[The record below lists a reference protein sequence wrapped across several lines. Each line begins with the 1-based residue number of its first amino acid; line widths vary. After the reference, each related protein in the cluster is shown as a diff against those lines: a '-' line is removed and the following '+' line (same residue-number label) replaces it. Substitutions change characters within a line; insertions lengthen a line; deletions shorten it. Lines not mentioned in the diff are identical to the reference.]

1 MGRRVE
7 AWTLELRTS
16 IRIKSFNGGTA
27 TTDPVDT
34 AVDVESLLLLDGD
47 DDELWW
53 AGVLGGEG
61 RVLA

>member
-1 MGRRVE
+1 ME
-7 AWTLELRTS
+7 ACTLELRTS
-16 IRIKSFNGGTA
+16 IRIKSFNGGT
-27 TTDPVDT
+27 TTADPI
-34 AVDVESLLLLDGD
+34 AVDAVDSVLLLD

>member
-27 TTDPVDT
+27 TTEPV
-34 AVDVESLLLLDGD
+34 VDVESLLLLDG

>member
-1 MGRRVE
+1 M
-7 AWTLELRTS
+7 ELRTS

-27 TTDPVDT
+27 TADPVDVD
-34 AVDVESLLLLDGD
+34 AVVDSVLLLDD
-47 DDELWW
+47 DGDELWW